1 VTYRG
6 FEVMYLRVIVALAA
20 VAGLTAFSP
29 APFPKHERKAAVDD
43 IALLQGTYKVIDYG
57 RPNLNGGGGA
67 RLAIRRSEM
76 KVQISGNKWSFMYSN
91 GNGFAPST
99 TYEMKL
105 MPKASPKMLDMT
117 YNVANDYTLTMKGIY
132 KIEGKK
138 VTMAYVSTY
147 SGARFGNMQ
156 QGAVERPTSFENLT
170 GNAML
175 ITMERE

>member
-1 VTYRG
+1 
-6 FEVMYLRVIVALAA
+6 MYLRVIAA
-20 VAGLTAFSP
+20 VAIVAGQTAFSP
-29 APFPKHERKAAVDD
+29 APFPKHERKATVDD
-43 IALLQGTYKVIDYG
+43 SVLLQGTYKVIDYG
-57 RPNLNGGGGA
+57 RPNLNGGGA

-91 GNGFAPST
+91 GNAFVPST

-105 MPKASPKMLDMT
+105 MPKTAPKMVDMT

-138 VTMAYVSTY
+138 VTMAYVTAY

-156 QGAVERPTSFENLT
+156 AEVERPTSFENLP
-170 GNAML
+170 NVAML